1 MRMGKLW
8 QHEFEAVGHIAS
20 IVWKQ
25 EKREGWREEGKEGRK
40 AMGEVGKNEHWQS
53 VHLERE
59 H

>member
-25 EKREGWREEGKEGRK
+25 EKREGWRDVGKGEGGKESNG
-40 AMGEVGKNEHWQS
+40 GGGKE
-53 VHLERE
+53 
-59 H
+59 